1 MKNNPVPRTRYGT
14 VKTAQQ
20 LQRTR
25 LVDVVGG
32 DEPANDGAV
41 ATSDWPM
48 PAPRAFDEAFFAR
61 VDEAV
66 LRDKQADGWNVR
78 NDERA
83 MRDQVKL
90 QGMGL

>member
-1 MKNNPVPRTRYGT
+1 MSTLKKPTTKAHGITRVGLA
-14 VKTAQQ
+14 K
-20 LQRTR
+20 
-25 LVDVVGG
+25 VGG
-32 DEPANDGAV
+32 AHLSDAANEPVDGAV

-90 QGMGL
+90 QGLGL